1 MAAAAWWQLDAG
13 GYSLL
18 RRGAVFALPRYPRF
32 RFRPSQADALQ
43 VDPWL
48 GGINHLRDAGSYS

>member
-1 MAAAAWWQLDAG
+1 MLDAG